1 MHGVEPMNSLLPFMP
16 HGFCFQGRQDVIFL
30 HVASD
35 AIVALAYFMIP
46 LTLVY
51 FLYRKTLRISFNWAI
66 VLFAAFILLCGI
78 THVVGIITVWNPI
91 YYQQGLLKA
100 ATALVS
106 ILTAFAIVP
115 LVPKLA
121 RMRSPEELEEANQRL
136 QQEIVLREAAQA
148 ELRSSL
154 AELKSAN
161 AELEQFAYIASHDLQ
176 APLRSISSFSQ
187 LLQHR
192 YRGQLDD
199 NGKEFLQY
207 IEAGSQRMHRLINDL
222 LKLSRIGSE
231 KSATFSP
238 KPLSWA
244 LGQAAESLKAEIDE
258 AGATL
263 EVAELPTITAEH
275 NLLVQMFQNLIGN
288 AIKFRRPGVAPLVRI
303 HCEREGEDW
312 HLVVADNGIGIPEDQ
327 LENIFVVFRR
337 LHSDE
342 DYAGTGIGLSICRK
356 IAEYHRGSIQARAS
370 STGAEFHVRLPVVT
384 ASALKPEATV
394 ATAPA

>member
-1 MHGVEPMNSLLPFMP
+1 MNSLLPFMP

-30 HVASD
+30 HVVSD
-35 AIVALAYFMIP
+35 AIIALAYFMIP
-46 LTLVY
+46 LTLLY
-51 FLYRKTLRISFNWAI
+51 FLQRKTLKISFNWAI

-91 YYQQGLLKA
+91 YYQEGLVKA

-121 RMRSPEELEEANQRL
+121 RMRSPEELEEANLRL
-136 QQEIVLREAAQA
+136 QQEIVLREAAQE

-154 AELKSAN
+154 TELKNAN

-176 APLRSISSFSQ
+176 APLRGISSFSQ
-187 LLQHR
+187 LLQQR
-192 YRGQLDD
+192 YKGQLDD
-199 NGKEFLQY
+199 DGREFLQF

-231 KSATFSP
+231 KSATFTA
-238 KPLSWA
+238 KPLTWA
-244 LGQAAESLKAEIDE
+244 VEQATASLKTEIDE
-258 AGATL
+258 AGALL
-263 EVAELPTITAEH
+263 EIAELPTITAEH
-275 NLLVQMFQNLIGN
+275 NLLVQLFQNLIGN
-288 AIKFRRPGVAPLVRI
+288 AIKFRRPGVVPEVRI
-303 HCEREGEDW
+303 HCEREGESW
-312 HLVVADNGIGIPEDQ
+312 HLVVADNGIGIPENQ

-337 LHSDE
+337 LHGDE

-356 IAEYHRGSIQARAS
+356 IAEYHRGSITAEARS
-370 STGAEFHVRLPVVT
+370 GGAAFHLRLPMVAGAKPDT
-384 ASALKPEATV
+384 AL
-394 ATAPA
+394 TAAGS

>member
-1 MHGVEPMNSLLPFMP
+1 MNSLLPFMP

-35 AIVALAYFMIP
+35 AIVAFAYFMIP
-46 LTLVY
+46 LTLLY
-51 FLYRKTLRISFNWAI
+51 FLHQKTLKISFNWAI

-91 YYQQGLLKA
+91 YYAQGLLKA

-106 ILTAFAIVP
+106 ILTAFAIIP

-121 RMRSPEELEEANQRL
+121 RMRSPEELEEANLRL
-136 QQEIVLREAAQA
+136 QQEIVLREATQN

-154 AELKSAN
+154 TELKNAN
-161 AELEQFAYIASHDLQ
+161 TELEQFAYIASHDLQ
-176 APLRSISSFSQ
+176 APLRGISGFSQ
-187 LLQHR
+187 LLQQR
-192 YRGQLDD
+192 YRGQLDGD
-199 NGKEFLQY
+199 GQEFLQF
-207 IEAGSQRMHRLINDL
+207 IEAGSQRMQQLINDL

-231 KSATFSP
+231 KSATFTA

-244 LGQAAESLKAEIDE
+244 VAQATISLKTEIDE
-258 AGATL
+258 SGAVL
-263 EVAELPTITAEH
+263 DVAELPVITAEH
-275 NLLVQMFQNLIGN
+275 NLLVQLFQNLIGN
-288 AIKFRRPGVAPLVRI
+288 AIKFQRPATAPVVRI

-312 HLVVADNGIGIPEDQ
+312 HLVVADNGIGIPADQ

-337 LHSDE
+337 LHSAD

-356 IAEYHRGSIQARAS
+356 IAEYHRGTISARAGDM
-370 STGAEFHVRLPVVT
+370 GAEFHVRLP
-384 ASALKPEATV
+384 AGNALSQKPETGAV
-394 ATAPA
+394 SQTAR

>member
-1 MHGVEPMNSLLPFMP
+1 MNSLLPFMP
-16 HGFCFQGRQDVIFL
+16 HGYCFQGRQDVIFL

-35 AIVALAYFMIP
+35 AIIAFAYFMIP
-46 LTLVY
+46 LTLLY
-51 FLYRKTLRISFNWAI
+51 FLQRKTLKISFNWAI

-91 YYQQGLLKA
+91 YYQEGLVKA

-121 RMRSPEELEEANQRL
+121 RMRSPEELEEANQKL
-136 QQEIVLREAAQA
+136 QHEIVLREAAQE

-154 AELKSAN
+154 TELKNAN

-176 APLRSISSFSQ
+176 APLRGISSFSQ
-187 LLQHR
+187 LLQQR
-192 YRGQLDD
+192 YRGQLDGD
-199 NGKEFLQY
+199 GQEFLQF

-231 KSATFSP
+231 KSANFTAR
-238 KPLSWA
+238 PLGWA
-244 LGQAAESLKAEIDE
+244 VAQAAASLKTEIDE
-258 AGATL
+258 AGAVL
-263 EVAELPTITAEH
+263 DVAELPIITAEH
-275 NLLVQMFQNLIGN
+275 NLLVQLFQNLIGN
-288 AIKFRRPGVAPLVRI
+288 AIKFRRPGVAPKVRI
-303 HCEREGEDW
+303 HCELGDEGW
-312 HLVVADNGIGIPEDQ
+312 HLVVADNGIGIPENQ

-337 LHSDE
+337 LHGDE

-356 IAEYHRGSIQARAS
+356 IAEYHRGTITAQPS
-370 STGAEFHVRLPVVT
+370 STGAEFHVLLPLAVSV
-384 ASALKPEATV
+384 SPKPEAAIAAMTG
-394 ATAPA
+394 